1 MILPAMLAVMSL
13 FSCSDKEENDV
24 IGDYKPIEVNKEVM
38 EIPAEGGSDTI
49 RITNVTGWKIYEVSV
64 YVDGQ
69 LVEKPEPTQEYILYE
84 GDWYTI
90 KNIDLDKLVAIVDS
104 TMSGK
109 DYEIKVSMVNLHLT
123 GGKKLRVIPKK

>member
-13 FSCSDKEENDV
+13 FSCGDKEENDV

-84 GDWYTI
+84 GDGYTI

-109 DYEIKVSMVNLHLT
+109 DYEIKVSMVNLHLA

>member
-90 KNIDLDKLVAIVDS
+90 KKEVEYRLIKSSSNCNHSFYDF
-104 TMSGK
+104 SGT
-109 DYEIKVSMVNLHLT
+109 VSY
-123 GGKKLRVIPKK
+123 